1 MTNNLQMNAALRLF
15 KARKTIYEMFRDRG
29 YTIRIPLHEKSVEH
43 FMWWMQQQHHD
54 SKALTLRFW
63 KGEKQAMVFFPEDE
77 KVGVAC
83 IRTMFEGLV
92 GTCSVG
98 VIVYIESIT
107 PFAKQE
113 IRKLCEQHHL
123 HVQMF
128 RQLHLQFNLT
138 RHRKVPPHLILSKD
152 EKDQLLMQYNIP
164 LDKLPY
170 LPLSDPI
177 AQYYGA
183 KKGQVVRI
191 QRTSPEGHPYNIY
204 RCVTRKLQK
213 K

>member
-1 MTNNLQMNAALRLF
+1 MNAALRLF

-43 FMWWMQQQHHD
+43 FMGWLQQQHD
-54 SKALTLRFW
+54 RKALTLTFF
-63 KGEKQAMVFFPEDE
+63 KGEKQAMVFFPEEE
-77 KVGVAC
+77 KVGVAY
-83 IRTMFEGLV
+83 IRSMFATLTKRYCAV
-92 GTCSVG
+92 GT
-98 VIVYIESIT
+98 IVYIDNIT

-113 IRKLCEQHHL
+113 IRKLSKEHQVE
-123 HVQMF
+123 VQMF
-128 RQLHLQFNLT
+128 KQLHLQFNIT
-138 RHRKVPPHLILSKD
+138 RHKKVPPHLILSKE
-152 EKDQLLMQYNIP
+152 EKDKLLMQYNVP

-183 KKGQVVRI
+183 RKGQVVRV
-191 QRTSPEGHPYNIY
+191 QRTSPEGHPYYVY